1 MKSLVV
7 EDDPICS
14 RILKSIL
21 SCFGP
26 CSTAC
31 NGAEAVSFYQKS
43 LQDNDPYELIC
54 MDIMMPTM
62 NGHQALNVIR
72 KIEREQS
79 IPQEN
84 AAKVIIATCLD
95 EDEDKQQAYHAGCNA
110 YMVKP
115 IQRQSLQQ
123 QIKNLGLAS

>member
-14 RILKSIL
+14 QVLKSIL
-21 SCFGP
+21 SHFGH
-26 CSTAC
+26 CTIA
-31 NGAEAVSFYQKS
+31 GDGIEAVNAYKKS
-43 LQDNDPYELIC
+43 ILDEDPYELIC

-62 NGHQALNVIR
+62 NGHQALTVIR
-72 KIEREQS
+72 NLEKQQGIDKD
-79 IPQEN
+79 N
-84 AAKVIIATCLD
+84 AVKVIMTTCLD
-95 EDEDKQQAYHAGCNA
+95 GDEDKQQAYRSGCNA

-123 QIKNLGLAS
+123 QVHNLGLPS

>member
-21 SCFGP
+21 SCFGT
-26 CSTAC
+26 CSTAW
-31 NGAEAVSFYQKS
+31 NGAEAVSAYKKS

-62 NGHQALNVIR
+62 NGHQALHVIR
-72 KIEREQS
+72 KIEREQG

-95 EDEDKQQAYHAGCNA
+95 DDVDKQQAYHAGCNA

-115 IQRQSLQQ
+115 IQRNSLHQ
-123 QIKNLGLAS
+123 QIKNLGLTS